1 MKNVAVIGAGQFGT
15 AISNSLAINR
25 ANKIKIFSLN
35 ENKIADINNNHKN
48 SVVYP
53 NTILS
58 RDLTGSSDFSELIG
72 YDVIFLA
79 IPSYEIFYFI
89 LKNKPHINDG
99 ALIVNLAKGLISS
112 NKTVVE
118 GVKEVLP
125 NCDVV
130 SMKGPTFSIE
140 LLNGANSLF
149 TFAYHKNESYHTIRS
164 ITSKTNIFLDFSF
177 DILGVELLSV
187 LKNVY
192 AISLGYIDAK
202 YNSSNTR
209 FLILTIA
216 FKEIKILLNEF
227 GCNPDTIDL
236 ACGFGDL
243 GLTSLN
249 DLSRNRTLGLLM
261 GKGFYN
267 SNENKVVLEGVRS
280 IQMVSELISPKILD
294 RLPLFS
300 RIKRAF
306 DEGSGIIDIDFKDFI
321 MQKEKRVITYGTF
334 DLLHYGHLEILS
346 RAKNLGTE
354 LIVGLSTDNFNETK
368 GKKSIHSYEKRKKF
382 LESLSYV
389 SKVIPENNWSQK
401 INDIK
406 ENNIDLLVMTDDW
419 KEKFEDLKKYC
430 EVHYLSITAGVSTTQ
445 LKRIIQ

>member
-1 MKNVAVIGAGQFGT
+1 MKKIAVIGAGQFGT
-15 AISNSLAINR
+15 AISNSLALNR
-25 ANKIKIFSLN
+25 NNRVKLFSPN
-35 ENKIADINNNHKN
+35 ENKIKDINNNHKN

-53 NTILS
+53 NTILN
-58 RDLTGSSDFSELIG
+58 RDVTGSSDFSELSG
-72 YDVIFLA
+72 FDVIFLA
-79 IPSYEIFYFI
+79 IPSYEISNFI
-89 LKNKPHINDG
+89 LKNNTNINDG
-99 ALIVNLAKGLISS
+99 TLIVNLAKGLISK
-112 NKTVVE
+112 NQTVVE
-118 GVKEVLP
+118 SIKEVLSQ
-125 NCDVV
+125 CDVV
-130 SMKGPTFSIE
+130 TMKGPTFAIE

-149 TFAYHKNESYHTIRS
+149 TFAYTQNSSYETIRLV
-164 ITSKTNIFLDFSF
+164 TSETNIFLDFSF

-187 LKNVY
+187 LKNIY

-209 FLILTIA
+209 FLILTKA
-216 FKEIKILLNEF
+216 FREIKILLNEF
-227 GCNPDTIDL
+227 GCDTDTIDL

-267 SNENKVVLEGVRS
+267 SSENHVVLEGVRS
-280 IQMVSELISPKILD
+280 IQMISELISPKILD

-300 RIKRAF
+300 RIKKAF
-306 DEGSGIIDIDFKDFI
+306 DEGNGILDIDFKDFI

-346 RAKNLGTE
+346 RAKNLGSL
-354 LIVGLSTDNFNETK
+354 LIVGLSTDNFNKKK
-368 GKKSIHSYEKRKKF
+368 GKKSVHSYEKRKEF

-406 ENNIDLLVMTDDW
+406 ENNIDLLVMGDDW
-419 KEKFEDLKKYC
+419 KEKFDDLKKYC
-430 EVHYLSITAGVSTTQ
+430 EVEYLPRTAGISTTQ
-445 LKRIIQ
+445 LKKIIK